1 MDHRQEYKNAMNVF
15 TEQQYTAPH
24 KEAVQ
29 KVMESQFGQI
39 VQGIAT
45 ARGLSE
51 DAVRTLINQG
61 PFLGQ
66 QTIEAKLVDGFAYRD
81 EVYDQV
87 KKKAGKGAELLYLS
101 KYLERVG
108 RPHEKGDV
116 IALIYGVGGIT
127 RGKSSYDPMFG
138 DITIGSDSL
147 AAALRSAI
155 DDDAV
160 KAILLRVD
168 SPGGSYVA
176 SDTIWRETI
185 RAKEAG
191 KPIIVSMGDVAGSG
205 GYFIAMAADKIVA
218 QPGTITG
225 SIGVLAGKMLT
236 SGFWQKIGV
245 SWDEVHTSDPATMW
259 TSTHDYTP
267 EQWAKFQ
274 NWLDYVYADFTGKAA
289 QGRNLTKEKILEVA
303 KGRIWTGEDAKALG
317 LVDELG
323 GFPVALRLA
332 KEAARIPE
340 GAEIQLKLFPARKTL
355 LQAIAEK
362 LLGEEKDNSEE
373 DTETVALARV
383 LQMLQPL
390 ARAVRSLGPGSD
402 SGVLTMPELETVR

>member
-1 MDHRQEYKNAMNVF
+1 
-15 TEQQYTAPH
+15 
-24 KEAVQ
+24 
-29 KVMESQFGQI
+29 
-39 VQGIAT
+39 
-45 ARGLSE
+45 
-51 DAVRTLINQG
+51 
-61 PFLGQ
+61 
-66 QTIEAKLVDGFAYRD
+66 
-81 EVYDQV
+81 
-87 KKKAGKGAELLYLS
+87 
-101 KYLERVG
+101 
-108 RPHEKGDV
+108 
-116 IALIYGVGGIT
+116 
-127 RGKSSYDPMFG
+127 MFG

-390 ARAVRSLGPGSD
+390 ARAVRSLGPGSN